1 MKRELKWQ
9 RITWAMAAKVIAK
22 RPVIRMAGGVVID
35 DAIDKLDNGAGVYE
49 AVRFT
54 DNGAVEMAEGT
65 LLDFQ
70 DCE

>member
-1 MKRELKWQ
+1 MRRNLKWE
-9 RITWAMAAKVIAK
+9 RITWAKAGTLIAMQ
-22 RPVIRMAGGVVID
+22 PLIRMAGGVVID
-35 DAIDKLDNGAGVYE
+35 NAIDKLDNGAGVYE

-54 DNGAVEMAEGT
+54 HSGGVEMAEGT